1 MKEFP
6 GLKVFVVLLFPLL
19 VGACAVDRPPT
30 GGSPD
35 DTPLS
40 ITASI
45 PENGTVMASPQTIRL
60 DFSHYVSREALAKS
74 IYFSPSVDDFEVS
87 AHGREARIR
96 IYSPLKQNRTY
107 TLTLRNDLKSLYG
120 DHRLNKSWG
129 LSFSTGP
136 VIDNGSIEGQVWTPR
151 MSPAANVTVM
161 AFSPANGTSLPG
173 KQSPHYI
180 TQTGPSGAFHFEH
193 LAPGN
198 YRIEAITDKNSN
210 LRYDPASESFAVATA
225 KAVDASGATAI
236 QPVNLRLSEDNQNSP
251 ALRSCRAINNREI
264 ELTFNRP
271 IPSENLKLSSFAI
284 ENTATGKPL
293 PVLAGFSLSRATE
306 AIGWRLLTG
315 GMDKNVWY
323 RLRFS
328 DGKAPSELTFYAND
342 RKDRYPALS
351 LALIPANGSENVIA
365 ETIRPGST
373 PAAELHF
380 NLPVVAS
387 SFTHGAVKLELIEP
401 DDGPRAVP
409 FTIETIDSRTYTIQP
424 SGAFLP
430 GRSYTLQVE
439 LSKVESITDDSATAS
454 KLVASSFTI
463 AGKELYGEIN
473 GGGKV
478 MGGAR
483 RIVIEA
489 RAQGSAFTK
498 RLEATPSATTGKF
511 SFSFTG
517 LPAGRYVLSAFTPS
531 GLSTSWNAGSVE
543 PFTPADAFTAKTVEV
558 RSGWSTDD
566 IWLEIKSSQQTKKQ
580 ETN

>member
-6 GLKVFVVLLFPLL
+6 GLKVLFVLLFPLL

-30 GGSPD
+30 GGPPD

-40 ITASI
+40 VTASI
-45 PENGTVMASPQTIRL
+45 PENGMVMTSPQTIRL
-60 DFSHYVSREALAKS
+60 DFSHYIGQEALARS
-74 IYFSPSVDDFEVS
+74 IYFSPSVDHFEVS
-87 AHGREARIR
+87 VHGRQARIR
-96 IYSPLKQNRTY
+96 LDSPLRRNRTY

-120 DHRLNKSWG
+120 NHRLGKSWA
-129 LSFSTGP
+129 LSFSTGS
-136 VIDNGSIEGQVWTPR
+136 VIDNGSIKGVVWTPR
-151 MSPAANVTVM
+151 MAPATNVTVM
-161 AFSPANGTSLPG
+161 ASQGMTDG
-173 KQSPHYI
+173 QSPDYL

-198 YRIEAITDKNSN
+198 YRIVAITDKNGN

-225 KAVDASGATAI
+225 KAVDASGATVI
-236 QPVNLRLSEDNQNSP
+236 QPVNLRLSENGKNGP

-264 ELTFNRP
+264 EVTFNRP
-271 IPSENLKLSSFAI
+271 IPPESLKLSSFTI

-306 AIGWRLLTG
+306 ATGWRLLTG
-315 GMDKNVWY
+315 EMDKDAWY
-323 RLRFS
+323 RLHFS
-328 DGKAPSELTFYAND
+328 KGETPSELTFYAND
-342 RKDRYPALS
+342 RTDRYPALS

-365 ETIRPGST
+365 ETIRPGSA

-387 SFTHGAVKLELIEP
+387 SLTSSAVSLNLIEP
-401 DDGPRAVP
+401 DGGPHAVP
-409 FTIETIDSRTYTIQP
+409 FTIKTIDSRTYAVQP

-439 LSKVESITDDSATAS
+439 LGKVESMTGGSAAAS
-454 KLVASSFTI
+454 KLVSSSFTI

-473 GGGKV
+473 GGGKA
-478 MGGAR
+478 MGAR
-483 RIVIEA
+483 RVVVEA
-489 RAQGSAFTK
+489 RAQGSAFAK
-498 RLEATPSATTGKF
+498 RLEATPLATTGEF

-517 LPAGRYVLSAFTPS
+517 LPAGRYVLSAFRPS

-566 IWLEIKSSQQTKKQ
+566 VRLDIKSNQQTKKQ